1 MNMLKRSLLILIA
14 VSLTAALSACSDS
27 STGVDPVDES
37 DVETKTVEDLHAPY
51 DRENPDSTPFVYF
64 SLRSGETITAQ
75 QAEAEPESWDIGIRG
90 TEIIVNS
97 GISGSGQAG
106 AVVLDVPF
114 EQVEMAP
121 SSGYETDS
129 EDAYAIDG
137 WYTYNDGNASPA
149 HAILAREDVTIVL
162 RTADGQ
168 HYSKL
173 HIMSYYKNTP
183 DYGSEEFANLGTRAQ
198 MFPSQYYSF
207 RFATQ
212 MTEGL
217 RDLN

>member
-1 MNMLKRSLLILIA
+1 MTMLKKSLIILIA
-14 VSLTAALSACSDS
+14 FALTAVLSACSDS
-27 STGVDPVDES
+27 STGVDPAEES
-37 DVETKTVEDLHAPY
+37 NVETRTVEDLHAPY

-97 GISGSGQAG
+97 GVSGPGEAG

-114 EQVEMAP
+114 EQVDIAP
-121 SSGYETDS
+121 STGYETDS
-129 EDAYAIDG
+129 EDAYAISG

-149 HAILAREDVTIVL
+149 HAILAKEDVTIVL

-168 HYSKL
+168 HYSKM
-173 HIMSYYKNTP
+173 HIMSYYKNNP
-183 DYGSEEFANLGTRAQ
+183 DYDSEEFANLGTRAQ
-198 MFPSQYYSF
+198 MFPSQHYSF